1 MTEQLEDYI
10 LAHIDKEGDVLRL
23 VNRDT
28 HVYNLRPRMCSG
40 HLQGKLLKMFV
51 RMIKPRRVLEL
62 GTFTGYSALA
72 MAEGLAEDAELHT
85 VEIDDEL
92 EDFICE
98 HFEASPRREQ
108 IHLHIG
114 DAAMVVPQLGGQF
127 DLVFI
132 DANKRNYCDY
142 YHLVMPLVPVGGFII
157 ADNTLWDGKVANLPQ
172 KIDSQTAGILA
183 FNDLVANDDRVE
195 KVIIP
200 ILELNIVN
208 LIKPLINA
216 KKYVCEIEKK

>member
-62 GTFTGYSALA
+62 GTFTGYSALT

-200 ILELNIVN
+200 IRDGLTVIHK
-208 LIKPLINA
+208 IKNS
-216 KKYVCEIEKK
+216 

>member
-62 GTFTGYSALA
+62 GTITGYSALA
-72 MAEGLAEDAELHT
+72 MAEGLTEDAELHT

-114 DAAMVVPQLGGQF
+114 DAAMMVPQLGGQF

-200 ILELNIVN
+200 IRDGLTVIHK
-208 LIKPLINA
+208 IKNS
-216 KKYVCEIEKK
+216 